1 MIAHLGMYDRPET
14 AAAND
19 AFWSAIRAQLGTG
32 PDGLTRGADFWQVWR
47 SPDLL
52 LSQTC
57 GLPYRTRLYSDV
69 QLVGT
74 PDYGLPNCPTGH
86 YNSVI
91 IAHRSRQGATLA
103 EFDGQRFAYN
113 DAQSQSGWAAPIT
126 HLRACHLM
134 PGELLTSGGH
144 TASALAV
151 AEGRADFAALDAL
164 TWKLIQRY
172 DSFSADLVEITRT
185 DPTPALPFITAM
197 GQDPKPLFT
206 AIKTAISDLSE
217 DHRETLHLKGLVAI
231 PAADY
236 LAVPTPLG
244 PALMVH
250 QGRDPNL

>member
-32 PDGLTRGADFWQVWR
+32 PDALTRGADFWDVWR

-57 GLPYRTRLYSDV
+57 GMPYRTRLYSEV

-74 PDYGLPNCPTGH
+74 PDYGLPDCSPGH

-91 IAHRSRQGATLA
+91 VAHKTRQGDALAT
-103 EFDGQRFAYN
+103 FDGQCFAYN
-113 DAQSQSGWAAPIT
+113 EPQSQSGWAAPIT
-126 HLRACHLM
+126 HLRARHLM
-134 PGELLTSGGH
+134 PGELVESGGH
-144 TASALAV
+144 QASALAV

-164 TWKLIQRY
+164 TWIMLQRY
-172 DSFSADLVEITRT
+172 DSFAADLVEVDRT
-185 DPTPALPFITAM
+185 DPTPALPYITAM
-197 GQDPKPLFT
+197 GRDAKPLFM
-206 AIKTAISDLSE
+206 ALRTAISDLPK
-217 DHRETLHLKGLVAI
+217 DHRDTLHLNGIIAL

-244 PALMVH
+244 PALMAH
-250 QGRDPNL
+250 QGRDPHL

>member
-19 AFWSAIRAQLGTG
+19 AFWSAIQAQLGNG
-32 PDGLTRGADFWQVWR
+32 PDSLTRGVDFWEIWR

-57 GLPYRTRLYSDV
+57 GMPYRTRLYSEV
-69 QLVGT
+69 QLVGS
-74 PDYGLPNCPTGH
+74 PDYGLPGCPPGY

-91 IAHRSRQGATLA
+91 VAHKTRQGAALA

-113 DAQSQSGWAAPIT
+113 EALSQSGWSAPIT
-126 HLRACHLM
+126 HLRARHLM
-134 PGELLTSGGH
+134 PGDLLESGSH
-144 TASALAV
+144 QDSALAV
-151 AEGRADFAALDAL
+151 AEGRADFASLDSL
-164 TWKLIQRY
+164 TWELIQKY
-172 DSFSADLVEITRT
+172 DGFATDLVVIDRT
-185 DPTPALPFITAM
+185 DPTPVLPYITAM
-197 GQDPKPLFT
+197 GRDAKPLFM
-206 AIKTAISDLSE
+206 AIKTAISDLSQ
-217 DHRETLHLKGLVAI
+217 DHRDTLHLKGLLAI

-250 QGRDPNL
+250 QGRDPGL

>member
-19 AFWSAIRAQLGTG
+19 AFWAAIRTQLGTG
-32 PDGLTRGADFWQVWR
+32 PDALTRSDDVWQVWR

-57 GLPYRTRLYSDV
+57 GMPYRTRLYSEV

-74 PDYGLPNCPTGH
+74 PDYDLPDCPPGH

-91 IAHRSRQGATLA
+91 IAHNSRQGAALA
-103 EFDGQRFAYN
+103 AFDGQRFAYN
-113 DAQSQSGWAAPIT
+113 ESQSQSGWAAPIT
-126 HLRACHLM
+126 HLRARHLM
-134 PGELLTSGGH
+134 PGELIESGSH
-144 TASALAV
+144 QSSALAV
-151 AEGRADFAALDAL
+151 AEGRADFASLDAL
-164 TWKLIQRY
+164 TWLMIQRY
-172 DSFSADLVEITRT
+172 DSFAGDLVVIDQTE
-185 DPTPALPFITAM
+185 PTPALPYITAM
-197 GQDPKPLFT
+197 GRDAKPLFL
-206 AIKTAISDLSE
+206 AIKAAISDLSR
-217 DHRETLHLKGLVAI
+217 DHKNTLHLNGILAI

-236 LAVPTPLG
+236 LSVPTPLG